1 MVGAPLRRL
10 VERAVA
16 GDQEAWDEIVR
27 RFESLVWATVRA
39 HRLARPEADDVV
51 QTVWLRVVE
60 HMVEIREPDRLG
72 AWLATTARRESLRHL
87 RNAGRSVP
95 VGEAAELEPEAPDV
109 PAVDAD
115 LLRTERDRLLW
126 RAFAHLSA
134 RCQALLRLLVAEPPP
149 SYQEVSDALEMPVGS
164 IGPTRARCLERLRGA
179 LGEEGLPPALVDPA

>member
-1 MVGAPLRRL
+1 MAGAPLRRL

-16 GDQEAWDEIVR
+16 GDQQAWDEIVR
-27 RFESLVWATVRA
+27 RFEGLVWATVRS

-60 HMVEIREPDRLG
+60 HLVGIREPERLG

-87 RNAGRSVP
+87 KHAGRTVP
-95 VGEAAELEPEAPDV
+95 AGDAAELEPEAPDA
-109 PAVDAD
+109 PPVDAD
-115 LLRTERDRLLW
+115 LLRGERDRLLW
-126 RAFAHLSA
+126 SAFARLSA
-134 RCQALLRLLVAEPPP
+134 RCQALLRLLVGEPAP
-149 SYQEVSDALEMPVGS
+149 SYEEVSIALEMPIGS